1 MSATGTLFERWRE
14 TREGFAP
21 LFLEPILEPAFAHLE
36 PAIGPGRTFL
46 DLGSG
51 AGHVAAAARSCG
63 ARTVALDVEHSAL
76 VSSRVRFPGGEA
88 LAADAARL
96 PLANASVDAL
106 FCFSV
111 LQYADRPAAIA
122 EMRRVLKPG
131 GRVVVVENLAGSP
144 VALAYRA
151 WRSIAGI
158 RYPAPLTPRR
168 HLPWSERGIFLHAF
182 PGGRC
187 DAYSL
192 ISPLLLTVPRVY
204 AADASEGPHSPVRT
218 WLNRVRRWDSAW
230 LDAMPALRH
239 GAWMLI
245 FRG

>member
-1 MSATGTLFERWRE
+1 MSAPGALLERWRE
-14 TREGFAP
+14 TREGVAP

-51 AGHVAAAARSCG
+51 AGHVAASVRACG
-63 ARTVALDVEHSAL
+63 SRTIALDVDAPVLASA
-76 VSSRVRFPGGEA
+76 RERFPGGDA

-96 PLANASVDAL
+96 PLADGSVDAI

-122 EMRRVLKPG
+122 EMRRVLRAG
-131 GRVVVVENLAGSP
+131 GRIVVVENLAGSP

-151 WRSIAGI
+151 WRAIARI
-158 RYPAPLTPRR
+158 RYPDRLTPRR
-168 HLPWSERGIFLHAF
+168 HLAWSERGLFLRHF
-182 PGGRC
+182 PGGTC
-187 DAYSL
+187 EAHAL
-192 ISPLLLTVPRVY
+192 FSPLLLTHPRVY
-204 AADASEGPHSPVRT
+204 RATASEEPRSSVRAAV
-218 WLNRVRRWDSAW
+218 RGMRRWDAAC
-230 LDAMPALRH
+230 LGAVPALRH
-239 GAWMLI
+239 AAWMLL

>member
-1 MSATGTLFERWRE
+1 MSAPGTLLERWRE

-21 LFLEPILEPAFAHLE
+21 LFLEPILEAAFAHLE

-51 AGHVAAAARSCG
+51 AGHVAAAVCACG
-63 ARTVALDVEHSAL
+63 GRVTALDVHAPAL
-76 VSSRVRFPGGEA
+76 ALSRVRFPSGDA

-96 PLANASVDAL
+96 PLADASVDAL

-122 EMRRVLKPG
+122 EMRRVLRAD
-131 GRVVVVENLAGSP
+131 GRIVVVENLAGSP

-151 WRSIAGI
+151 WRAIAGI
-158 RYPAPLTPRR
+158 RYPGHLTPRR
-168 HLPWSERGIFLHAF
+168 HLAWSERGAFLEAF
-182 PGGRC
+182 PSGAC
-187 DAYSL
+187 DAYSVL
-192 ISPLLLTVPRVY
+192 SPLLLTLPSVY

-230 LDAMPALRH
+230 LRAVPALRH
-239 GAWMLI
+239 GAWMMI

>member
-1 MSATGTLFERWRE
+1 MNAPGALLERWRD
-14 TREGFAP
+14 TRDGFAP
-21 LFLEPILEPAFAHLE
+21 LFLEPILESAFSHLE
-36 PAIGPGRTFL
+36 PSIGPGRTFL

-51 AGHVAAAARSCG
+51 AGHVAAAVRACG
-63 ARTVALDVEHSAL
+63 GRTIVLDVDPPAL
-76 VSSRVRFPGGEA
+76 AASRERFPGGDP
-88 LAADAARL
+88 LAADAAHL
-96 PLANASVDAL
+96 PLTDASIDAI

-122 EMRRVLKPG
+122 EMRRVLRPG
-131 GRVVVVENLAGSP
+131 GRVVVVENLAVSP

-151 WRSIAGI
+151 WRAVARI
-158 RYPAPLTPRR
+158 RYPDRLTPRR
-168 HLPWSERGIFLHAF
+168 HLAWSEREIFLRHF

-187 DAYSL
+187 DACSL
-192 ISPLLLTVPRVY
+192 ISPLLLTLPRVY

-230 LDAMPALRH
+230 LDAVPALRH